1 MSESAI
7 AAVARPVSG
16 PPAATVGPQSVRA
29 VRLQTRGPLHPEALY
44 VQRSVD
50 TKLATLLSSGQWVLL
65 LGPKFSG
72 KSSLRLRTARALLA
86 GHTDEPQTDTQPP
99 HRCGHLELR
108 NLQATSAGAVY
119 QGLCTMLAADLRLPS
134 CSTFWQHHSG
144 IPPVERFVL
153 YLREEVLARYPGP
166 VTLFFDDIEAL
177 RELPLQLDELWTALR
192 VLHEARDGDQ
202 VLQQLRLCLSSSFRP
217 EQLCS
222 AVASSVFSVTH
233 NLLLPDFSRAE
244 LADFAPALTTLCHDP
259 DESAETWLDAI
270 YDWTGGQPYWTQHL
284 CQQLV
289 ARAPSPSLSQQAL
302 PVSTRVQRT
311 VQMLLLRDGIEEEPC
326 LQETAQ
332 RARQSDLA
340 GLLFPQYRRL
350 LSGGTAAIEAQPGLQ
365 LELLLCGL
373 ATDISDGTGP
383 QRLRPRN
390 QVLTQA
396 LDEEWAREQEVRQL
410 LAAALTGS
418 EDKRGT
424 LRGAALKT
432 AQAWAR
438 RHPEALRPDE
448 VQVLLTSLE
457 AARAE
462 SEAKHQSSAVALQKQ
477 LRERGEPTPVRLSS
491 SQPQRERGLPLALRS
506 SPLSG
511 RIMAIAAMLGAL
523 LLAGLLTVAIAAR
536 HQATQLRAQVATAEA
551 RALLAGQAAAQLQAR
566 VQRAEVAAATRPP
579 RLERQATTRAERTPN
594 PIHPPVRKVAVAEP
608 SDISTARAKA
618 VSPTAKPT
626 SATARV
632 KEPNRAP
639 FGCPDRPAPV
649 LVNINPP
656 QPE

>member
-1 MSESAI
+1 MSESVV
-7 AAVARPVSG
+7 AAAARPVSG
-16 PPAATVGPQSVRA
+16 PPVATSGSQSARA

-72 KSSLRLRTARALLA
+72 KSSLRLRTARALQA
-86 GHTDEPQTDTQPP
+86 GHTDESQTDTQPP
-99 HRCGHLELR
+99 HHCGHLELR

-177 RELPLQLDELWTALR
+177 RELPLPLDELWTALR
-192 VLHEARDGDQ
+192 VLHEARNEDK
-202 VLQQLRLCLSSSFRP
+202 VLQQLRLCLSSSHRP

-222 AVASSVFSVTH
+222 AVSSSVFSVMH
-233 NLLLPDFSRAE
+233 SLLLPDFSRAE

-259 DESAETWLDAI
+259 DESAEAWLDAI

-311 VQMLLLRDGIEEEPC
+311 VQLLLLRDGIEEEPC
-326 LQETAQ
+326 LLETAQ

-350 LSGGTAAIEAQPGLQ
+350 LSGGAAALEAQPGLQ

-410 LAAALTGS
+410 LAAALAGS

-491 SQPQRERGLPLALRS
+491 SQPPTERALPLAMS
-506 SPLSG
+506 SLLLP
-511 RIMAIAAMLGAL
+511 RRTMAIAAGLGTL
-523 LLAGLLTVAIAAR
+523 LVVGLLTWAAAAR
-536 HQATQLRAQVATAEA
+536 HQATQLRAQVATAAA
-551 RALLAGQAAAQLQAR
+551 RAVVAEQAAAQLQAR
-566 VQRAEVAAATRPP
+566 VQRAEAAAAPRPP
-579 RLERQATTRAERTPN
+579 RPERLVTSRADRAPN
-594 PIHPPVRKVAVAEP
+594 PSRPVVRKVAAAEP
-608 SDISTARAKA
+608 SDSSAARAKA
-618 VSPTAKPT
+618 DSPTAKPT
-626 SATARV
+626 PKAARI

-639 FGCPDRPAPV
+639 FGCPDRTAPV